1 VVSRASPV
9 DAARVS
15 AISLKRFLSLLR
27 IPPLVALVL
36 AAGIIL
42 SLGIAAYAENGYRRL
57 EGANR
62 QLAVALELQTSLL
75 ATQALVVSAEAGQRG
90 YMLTGRREYL
100 EPYNTAVPQIN
111 AAMTELSELLVA
123 NGTVG
128 QREIASR
135 FNNLVGKKLAELE
148 AAVSLYDKQGAGA
161 AQALMDT
168 GIGKRTMDEIRKEV
182 ADLTQTHRQT
192 IDGARARWNAD
203 IFFARIGMLLMT
215 AFTIAL
221 AVVVWVLVRRDE
233 ATHAARRAA
242 LAEDRARLEAEI
254 EERTAELVELS
265 NHLQL
270 VREEEKSKLA
280 RDIHDELG
288 GILVAAKMDVT
299 WAQSRIKGANAEA
312 SGRLER
318 ALKALD
324 DGVQIKRRIIE
335 ELRPTLLDN
344 LGLSAALEWQVH
356 EVCDR
361 AGIACEIGTPD
372 DDSTIPPPV
381 SIALYRI
388 LQESLTNVVKYA
400 HAKQVTV
407 DLAVTDDSVMLLVE
421 DNGVGIPEQAQ
432 HNRLSHGI
440 TGMRQRVTALGG
452 EFAVRRRPEGG
463 TTIEVNI
470 PLVPPVR
477 GAAVVQ
483 ARLPQ
488 PA

>member
-1 VVSRASPV
+1 VVSV
-9 DAARVS
+9 
-15 AISLKRFLSLLR
+15 KRLVSLLR

-36 AAGIIL
+36 ATGIVL
-42 SLGIAAYAENGYRRL
+42 SVVIAVYAENGYRRL

-90 YMLTGRREYL
+90 YMLTGRPEYL
-100 EPYNTAVPQIN
+100 EPYNTAVPQITS
-111 AAMTELSELLVA
+111 AMTQLGELLVA
-123 NGTVG
+123 TGTVG
-128 QREIASR
+128 QREIANR
-135 FNNLVGKKLAELE
+135 FNSLVGKKLAEME
-148 AAVSLYDKQGAGA
+148 ASISLYDKQGPEA

-168 GIGKRTMDEIRKEV
+168 GIGKRTMDDIRKEV
-182 ADLTQTHRQT
+182 ADLTQAHRQT
-192 IDGARARWNAD
+192 IEGARARWDDD

-221 AVVVWVLVRRDE
+221 AAVVWILVRRDAAAHE
-233 ATHAARRAA
+233 ARRAA
-242 LAEDRARLEAEI
+242 LAHDRARLKFEI
-254 EERTAELVELS
+254 DERTAELVELS

-270 VREEEKSKLA
+270 VREDEKAKLA

-299 WAQSRIKGANAEA
+299 WAQSRIHDANADA
-312 SGRLER
+312 SARLER
-318 ALKALD
+318 ALKALEE
-324 DGVQIKRRIIE
+324 GVQIKRRIVE

-361 AGIACEIGTPD
+361 AGLACEIGTPD
-372 DDSTIPPPV
+372 DDSAIPPQV

-388 LQESLTNVVKYA
+388 LQESLTNVIKYA
-400 HAKQVTV
+400 SAKQVTV
-407 DLAVTDDSVMLLVE
+407 DLAVADDSVMLLVE
-421 DNGVGIPEQAQ
+421 DNGIGIPDHVQ

-477 GAAVVQ
+477 AAMT
-483 ARLPQ
+483 APAALPQ